1 MTFDGTNHYDTGVSL
16 FDEDKDFVLA
26 IDYEFISGCE
36 SGGVL
41 AQCYQDNGKN
51 GFKMAYD
58 SNIKLT
64 WGTSTNTLTSINDR
78 EMLIIRHI
86 KGDRNLYVYNSNLDY
101 NDMSVFELA
110 GTKDTI
116 TTSTLTFG
124 AAQPEKD
131 YYENNAIGNIYWAK
145 IWYTDLGDEVCRK
158 LALWTREKLTLE
170 ACGFR
175 RYYLSED
182 GSKRCSFSLLASHLL
197 SRPKAY
203 SNVSSTAGGWDASTL
218 RTYLNDRFYR
228 AIPDSIRGLLKQVD
242 INASAGNDSTEI
254 LTSPCYVA
262 IPSAYELD
270 KNMNSSP
277 YYSEGIAISY
287 MTSNAA
293 RIRTYDGGDAYSYW
307 TRSANYSA
315 TQHYTKYQITVAP
328 TGVVGGS
335 QGGFKYPTEEHGVL
349 VLLSM

>member
-1 MTFDGTNHYDTGVSL
+1 MSELTRI
-16 FDEDKDFVLA
+16 KDMPV
-26 IDYEFISGCE
+26 
-36 SGGVL
+36 
-41 AQCYQDNGKN
+41 N
-51 GFKMAYD
+51 
-58 SNIKLT
+58 
-64 WGTSTNTLTSINDR
+64 NTL
-78 EMLIIRHI
+78 
-86 KGDRNLYVYNSNLDY
+86 V
-101 NDMSVFELA
+101 
-110 GTKDTI
+110 
-116 TTSTLTFG
+116 FG
-124 AAQPEKD
+124 ASHPDAD
-131 YYENNAIGNIYWAK
+131 GYENYAIGNIYWSK
-145 IWYTDLGDEVCRK
+145 LWYADLGDEMCRK
-158 LALWTREKLTLE
+158 LATWTRENLTLE
-170 ACGFR
+170 ACGFKK
-175 RYYLSED
+175 YYLSED
-182 GSKRCSFSLLASHLL
+182 KSRRCSFSLLASHLL

-203 SNVSSTAGGWDASTL
+203 SGASSTAGGWDASTL
-218 RTYLNDRFYR
+218 RSYLNGRFYH

-242 INASAGNDSTEI
+242 IKASAGNDSTEI

-277 YYSEGIAISY
+277 YDSEGTAISY